1 MVRTMNND
9 HTNAE
14 VILAVPLDQ
23 PERLFAGDG
32 SSLKQEWRELAALW
46 HPDRNPHETRA
57 NEVLKHINVLYD
69 AAQQKLATGQWEGS
83 GVLMLDDRNGN
94 RQELRYLRMSR
105 FELGE
110 CYIGDAFVA
119 YALEKASRDLF
130 DAAVQTVGSF
140 RYADDA
146 MKREVTRSLPHLE
159 AVVESAE
166 RLVLVVQR
174 KTDMVM
180 LGDLI
185 RHLGSRLEPRHV
197 AWIVSGLSSLACYLE
212 WAGIMH
218 GAIAPDTVF
227 VSPKHHTIAVLGGW
241 YYATRTG
248 ERLRALPQRTL
259 NSVPPI
265 VMDIKCAT
273 CAVDQELIRQ
283 LAREML
289 GDPGGTKLLRD
300 KSIPKPFAQWIAHP
314 PARSAYADYSNWEKA
329 REASFGPRKF
339 LEMRVTLRDIYR

>member
-1 MVRTMNND
+1 MNND

-32 SSLKQEWRELAALW
+32 SDLKQEWRELAALW

-57 NEVLKHINVLYD
+57 NEVLQHINVLYD

-83 GVLMLDDRNGN
+83 GVLMLDDRNGA
-94 RQELRYLRMSR
+94 RRELRYRRMSR

-119 YALEKASRDLF
+119 FALEKASRDLF
-130 DAAVQTVGSF
+130 DAAVQTIGGF

-146 MKREVTRSLPHLE
+146 MRRAVARGLPRLE
-159 AVVESAE
+159 ATAETAE
-166 RLVLVVQR
+166 RLVLVVRR

-185 RHLGSRLEPRHV
+185 RHFGGRLDPRHA

-227 VSPKHHTIAVLGGW
+227 VSPKHHTVAVLGGW
-241 YYATRTG
+241 WYATRTG

-265 VMDIKCAT
+265 VMDIKRAT

-300 KSIPKPFAQWIAHP
+300 KSVPTAFARWIAHP
-314 PARSAYADYSNWEKA
+314 PARSAYADYCNWEKA
-329 REASFGPRKF
+329 REASFGARKF
-339 LEMRVTLRDIYR
+339 IELPVHPGDIYR